1 MPPQW
6 IMPPWQPPSDHPSTA
21 ASAYSHRPS
30 TGAAA
35 SASAAVAMAVAP
47 TTIGPGHYLAPT
59 GTPPATAT
67 SPYRSSVSA
76 RRMMAQGSLP
86 QPPLGTAYTTYTT
99 YTPASTYYASP
110 ASAAAAAAAAP
121 PTPQNYDPSNELR
134 WAGMPTNAIWGGGL
148 SGWGRGGGGGGGGPS
163 TEPPA
168 SPIQPQRSAPTSASA
183 SAGGVTQAQFQH
195 GRATNAAANGGS
207 PRGERSPRGAG
218 AKRDEA
224 RFVVRKNAPPSPPPQ
239 KQMPPVAQARPTTA
253 TCVAGPGG
261 WVKVPAV
268 KSHVGAVA
276 AATFAFQR

>member
-67 SPYRSSVSA
+67 SPYRSSVAA
-76 RRMMAQGSLP
+76 RRSMAQSPHTP
-86 QPPLGTAYTTYTT
+86 QPPLGTAYTT